1 MGWMTNQD
9 RWTFWDKL
17 VFWLV
22 FIPVGLVMAALRNI
36 WEFVFGHAKDCQCVE
51 CYEQPRKE

>member
-22 FIPVGLVMAALRNI
+22 FIP
-36 WEFVFGHAKDCQCVE
+36 AKDCQCVE